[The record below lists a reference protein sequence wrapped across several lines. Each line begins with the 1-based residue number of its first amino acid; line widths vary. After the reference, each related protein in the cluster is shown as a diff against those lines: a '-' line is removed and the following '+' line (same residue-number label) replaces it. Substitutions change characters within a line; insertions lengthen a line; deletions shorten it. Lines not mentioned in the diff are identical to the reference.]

1 MAPAIDLTKHF
12 IFYVTERKG
21 VAVGVLIQKLV
32 SETQPV
38 AYLSQTG
45 QNGPQVAWVPKGHR
59 CYQPYHQGSYQDHSV
74 RMALTPCQVKAILEL
89 KGHMWM
95 TRARLT

>member
-45 QNGPQVAWVPKGHR
+45 QNGPRVA
-59 CYQPYHQGSYQDHSV
+59 
-74 RMALTPCQVKAILEL
+74 
-89 KGHMWM
+89 
-95 TRARLT
+95 